1 MKCRDCK
8 HYEKLYGFQGDVR
21 VPVAD
26 YCNFHEAILARD
38 VVELDSAEKDC
49 RGFEKR

>member
-8 HYEKLYGFQGDVR
+8 HYRHHSGNIFWCAWHGAR
-21 VPVAD
+21 
-26 YCNFHEAILARD
+26 LARD